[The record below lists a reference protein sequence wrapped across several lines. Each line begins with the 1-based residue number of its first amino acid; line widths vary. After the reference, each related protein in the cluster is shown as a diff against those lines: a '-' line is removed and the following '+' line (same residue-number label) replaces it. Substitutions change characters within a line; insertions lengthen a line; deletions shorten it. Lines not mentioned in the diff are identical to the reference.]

1 MITHERSGAD
11 VYLGDV
17 DSIPAGEGRAFRL
30 PDRVVA
36 VFRLR
41 DGALY
46 AVDNACPH
54 QGGPLAEGV
63 AGGCSVVCP
72 LHSYRFDLETGA
84 CLNAP
89 ELRVRTYPV
98 REVDGRLYLSCD
110 PVGDG

>member
-1 MITHERSGAD
+1 MMTQERSGLE
-11 VYLGDV
+11 VYLGAL

-41 DGALY
+41 DGALF

-72 LHSYRFDLETGA
+72 LHSHRFDLQTGA

-98 REVDGRLYLSCD
+98 RESDGCLYLACD
-110 PVGDG
+110 PAGAG